1 LTEIRFYLD
10 ENVNVEIAV
19 QLRKHGID
27 VVTVRDLELLGDEDP
42 NHLQLA
48 TELGRVLCTHDQ
60 DFPRMSAKGIAH
72 SGIGFA
78 QQYGATIGGWVKAL
92 RNLHATKTAEE
103 MKGQIVFLSVK

>member
-10 ENVNVEIAV
+10 ENVDVEIAI
-19 QLRKHGID
+19 QLRRYGID
-27 VVTVRDLELLGDEDP
+27 VITVRDLNLLGDDDRD
-42 NHLQLA
+42 HLQLA

-60 DFPRMSAKGIAH
+60 DFPRMNAKGIEH

-78 QQYGATIGGWVKAL
+78 QQYGATIGGWVRAL
-92 RNLHATKTAEE
+92 RKLHSTKTAEE